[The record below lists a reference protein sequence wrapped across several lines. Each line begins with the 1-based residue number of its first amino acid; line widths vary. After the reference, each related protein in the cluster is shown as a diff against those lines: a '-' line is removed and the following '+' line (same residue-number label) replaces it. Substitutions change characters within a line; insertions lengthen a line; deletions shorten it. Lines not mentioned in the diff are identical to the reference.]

1 MTRSLLIFL
10 GAFAAIAMSY
20 TALALLPS
28 LQLSTIEPTPG
39 TADYTYDEQVGRNIY
54 IRDG

>member
-1 MTRSLLIFL
+1 MTRVALIFL
-10 GAFAAIAMSY
+10 GAFAAIAMSF

-39 TADYTYDEQVGRNIY
+39 TSDYTYSEQLGREV
-54 IRDG
+54 